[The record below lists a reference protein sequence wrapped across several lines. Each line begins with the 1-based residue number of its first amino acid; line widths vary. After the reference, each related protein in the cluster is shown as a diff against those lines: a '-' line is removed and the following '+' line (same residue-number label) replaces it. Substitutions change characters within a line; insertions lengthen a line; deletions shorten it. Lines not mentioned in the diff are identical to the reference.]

1 MSSGTDE
8 TTVRDVLAHMDDGW
22 NDFQAHV
29 HALPGEK
36 LEVRLGEGAWTR
48 KQMLAH
54 ISTWHELTVE
64 RLSGLIASGEPPELA
79 EDEDA
84 INARSARAAVGRTS
98 GEVVQ
103 SMQDSFGRLR
113 REVARLTDAQLVDHD
128 GFAAAIIAGNS
139 YGHYREHLADLGVRT
154 APDRGASPG

>member
-1 MSSGTDE
+1 MTTGTDE
-8 TTVRDVLAHMDDGW
+8 LTVREVLARMDDGW

-36 LEVRLGEGAWTR
+36 LEARLGEGAWTR

-54 ISTWHELTVE
+54 IGTWHELTVE
-64 RLSGLIASGEPPELA
+64 RLSGLVASGEPPDLDEH
-79 EDEDA
+79 EDV

-103 SMQDSFGRLR
+103 AMQDSYGRLR

-139 YGHYREHLADLGVRT
+139 YGHYLEHLADLGAQAKHET
-154 APDRGASPG
+154 GAGR